1 MTKASQIPNPK
12 NFYRLPF
19 EKGTFELTEQTLN
32 LNSDFRKPNYFYS
45 IKVRNIHFRNE
56 ILTLGVKL
64 EDEQEK
70 LIYLKVTQHE
80 LLVSCNVDTDSGY
93 LSRYAYFGLLSLL
106 DFGRK
111 KCFKKYYWPDFFD
124 PKTGK
129 SKFLKIYNDRMG
141 LDIYIKPKYPH
152 FYKPGD
158 KLIKWHRG
166 NENSKRK
173 PATPLLTDELPSSE
187 PAIGYFIADV
197 KLSSIHSNHYPFL
210 VPFLGIPTKD
220 KQRIKSYVSI
230 LLSENDL
237 QSIDI
242 TPTQQQLNAIC
253 FRMRKL
259 APVESRN
266 WQTEFS
272 PNSDEKENGSLLME
286 LWHEAKPII
295 QSQKYIH
302 YYNTHGL
309 VYLPRRPS
317 RNWVRSCAIRTES
330 PKLVILLIDKGE
342 YYLLELR
349 FRVNKKLH
357 IPEKTDIA
365 FFICGT
371 TDPKKLYLL
380 DRFTD
385 YQLTSYFAMYKY
397 RLAVLKCHYRDE
409 LKDFVEKLAT
419 DFELIKNQ

>member
-1 MTKASQIPNPK
+1 MRKASQISDPK

-32 LNSDFRKPNYFYS
+32 LNSDFRKPHYFYK
-45 IKVRNIHFRNE
+45 IKVRNIHFQNE

-64 EDEQEK
+64 EGEPEK
-70 LIYLKVTQHE
+70 LIYLKVTLHE

-106 DFGRK
+106 DFRSS
-111 KCFKKYYWPDFFD
+111 KCFESYYWPDFFD
-124 PKTGK
+124 PLTGK
-129 SKFLKIYNDRMG
+129 SKFLKIYNDRQG
-141 LDIYIKPKYPH
+141 LDIYVKTQYPH
-152 FYKPGD
+152 FYKPD
-158 KLIKWHRG
+158 DELIEWYIGKD
-166 NENSKRK
+166 NPKRK
-173 PATPLLTDELPSSE
+173 PTSPLLTEELPFYGTT
-187 PAIGYFIADV
+187 IGYFIADV

-210 VPFLGIPTKD
+210 IPFLGVPTKD
-220 KQRIKSYVSI
+220 KQRIKSYTSI

-237 QSIDI
+237 HSIDI
-242 TPTQQQLNAIC
+242 TPTQQELNAIC
-253 FRMRKL
+253 FSMRKL

-266 WQTEFS
+266 WRTQFS
-272 PNSDEKENGSLLME
+272 PNSDEKEKGSQLME
-286 LWHEAKPII
+286 LWYKAKPLI

-317 RNWVRSCAIRTES
+317 RNWVHDCTIHSES
-330 PKLVILLIDKGE
+330 PKLVILLFDKGE

-371 TDPKKLYLL
+371 TDPKNLYLL
-380 DRFTD
+380 ERFTD
-385 YQLTSYFAMYKY
+385 YQLVSFFSQYGNKF
-397 RLAVLKCHYRDE
+397 AVLKLHYRDE
-409 LKDFVEKLAT
+409 LKGFVEKLAT
-419 DFELIKNQ
+419 DYEFIKS